1 MIKNSFNEKP
11 HFPYTYGDLIEND
24 ETRVSNYIIDLVQS
38 KEFQSYSASLA
49 YAAYYLGSQAAPV
62 RAVPPEAGEGIVNAA
77 AQAEIGANVMVGDIQ
92 GKIELGSAAAMD
104 KKMVGSLP
112 NVGGNGPNLAGN
124 GPGPNFAGNGP
135 NVVRGTQANYGNY
148 GDFNAPPPGGGKGF
162 PSLVPG
168 PPTTPFWKGVNTAA
182 VGVGI
187 VAICLNGAW
196 GNPFAAVVC
205 AGALFEAAKGLVS
218 LANR

>member
-49 YAAYYLGSQAAPV
+49 YAIYYLGSQAAPV

-77 AQAEIGANVMVGDIQ
+77 AQAEIGANGMVGDIQ

-124 GPGPNFAGNGP
+124 GQ
-135 NVVRGTQANYGNY
+135 NVVRGTEANYGNY
-148 GDFNAPPPGGGKGF
+148 GNFNAPPPGGGKGF
-162 PSLVPG
+162 PPLIPG